1 MGVRWPSHKIV
12 DFERAVRISR
22 EMKNKGKTIVFTNGC
37 FDILHK
43 GHVKLLFTAKSFGDV
58 LFVGMNTDE
67 SVRKIKGDDRPVIPF
82 EQRAF
87 VLAGLEAVDWVVP
100 FEDETPLELIK
111 AIEPDILVKGA
122 DWPEDKIVGADIVK
136 ARGGK
141 VIRVELE
148 EGISTT
154 AIINRIRGVAR

>member
-1 MGVRWPSHKIV
+1 
-12 DFERAVRISR
+12 
-22 EMKNKGKTIVFTNGC
+22 
-37 FDILHK
+37 
-43 GHVKLLFTAKSFGDV
+43 
-58 LFVGMNTDE
+58 MNTDE

-154 AIINRIRGVAR
+154 AIINKIRGVAK